1 MNNFKN
7 YWTNIGK
14 PPLEILIDG
23 AWIACNPLFTPGKV
37 YRIAGD
43 THWELR
49 NKWIES
55 GFTLPIESK
64 AIVGPFRTDLKP
76 CWIADVDYREAKQV
90 IESSLLPE
98 PQSYPEYHPH
108 KDPGE
113 HYRVMFN
120 GFELDPYEIACAYGM
135 TDQMQFTIL
144 KKVLKAG
151 KRGHKDERQDMLDII
166 NAAQRRLRKLN

>member
-1 MNNFKN
+1 MNYFEQH
-7 YWTNIGK
+7 WTNIGK
-14 PPLEILIDG
+14 PPLECLI
-23 AWIACNPLFTPGKV
+23 NGKWHSV
-37 YRIAGD
+37 SNVANLDAIYRIAGD
-43 THWELR
+43 PHWELR

-55 GFTLPIESK
+55 GFTLPIEVKTKLFGWVVVNDPNWERDIS
-64 AIVGPFRTDLKP
+64 
-76 CWIADVDYREAKQV
+76 YRVA
-90 IESSLLPE
+90 SLLPE
-98 PQSYPEYHPH
+98 PQSYPECPDF